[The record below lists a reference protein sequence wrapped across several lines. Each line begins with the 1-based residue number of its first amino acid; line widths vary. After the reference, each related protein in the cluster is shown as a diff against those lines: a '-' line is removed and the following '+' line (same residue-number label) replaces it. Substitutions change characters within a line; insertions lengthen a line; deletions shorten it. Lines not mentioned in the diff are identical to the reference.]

1 MNSPLITTVIPTYR
15 RPELLRRAIE
25 SVLLQSFKDFRVCV
39 YDNAS
44 GDETEQIVTEYAKRD
59 DRVTYYKN
67 ERNIGPVPNMKNGV
81 AAVTTPFYSLLND
94 DDFLLPDFYYN
105 AMEAIKE
112 CPEAG
117 FVCAKAITID
127 LTKNR
132 FAHRNEDWCAGVYRP
147 SLKVM
152 KQLYDS
158 HFTQTG
164 IVLRTKI
171 RDEIG
176 CFEPSGDDCLYQSI
190 ASALT
195 PFVVLD
201 YYGAVYTVHE
211 DAFSFTE
218 GVRNTSLQEIKDQ
231 FIETLTVCTNMK
243 IPSDIKSYLAMI
255 IVKSYG
261 KSLDKIYVKHHL
273 NSEVDAND
281 SMPSLLTM
289 PGFTKKIYER
299 SPPRLHKSI
308 SFIVKVVS
316 YVRKV
321 KQNIMNVDQTNSNDL
336 TDSAIKHFENKST
349 DIRSIEKSLM

>member
-44 GDETEQIVTEYAKRD
+44 GDETEQIVKEYAKRD

-127 LTKNR
+127 LTENR
-132 FAHRNEDWCAGVYRP
+132 FTHRNEDWSAGVYRP
-147 SLKVM
+147 SPKVM

-164 IVLRTKI
+164 IVLHTKI

-176 CFEPSGDDCLYQSI
+176 CFEPSGDDCLYQTM
-190 ASALT
+190 ASSCT

-211 DAFSFTE
+211 AAFSFTE
-218 GVRNTSLQEIKDQ
+218 GVRNTSSQEIKDQ

-255 IVKSYG
+255 IVKSYA
-261 KSLDKIYVKHHL
+261 KSLDKIYIKHHL
-273 NSEVDAND
+273 NSDAD
-281 SMPSLLTM
+281 DTMPSLFTM
-289 PGFTKKIYER
+289 PGFVKIAYEI
-299 SPPRLHKSI
+299 SPSRLHKSI
-308 SFIVKVVS
+308 SFVVKVVS
-316 YVRKV
+316 YVRKI
-321 KQNIMNVDQTNSNDL
+321 KQNIMNVGQSNSGDL
-336 TDSAIKHFENKST
+336 SDSAIKYFENKST